1 MNRKAIEK
9 TELNKILSLVAEYAV
24 LDGSRE
30 RLKSLSPETDL
41 SAAKKSLELT
51 EECVKLLFT
60 FGAFLRRAFKRLQ
73 PSPCGAY
80 RPFGHCRGDGRGD

>member
-60 FGAFLRRAFKRLQ
+60 FRPSRTNWNGPQRVRRFPAASF
-73 PSPCGAY
+73 
-80 RPFGHCRGDGRGD
+80 